1 MINRKRLTEEFLE
14 LVSIPSLSRQEGKV
28 ARRLESIL
36 KDMGAS
42 VEVDAAGEGVGGDTG
57 NILARFPGNAPA
69 APPFPP
75 PGHMDTGGP
84 AAHVRAIVEGDLI
97 HTDHT
102 SVLGGD
108 DKAGL
113 VAI

>member
-69 APPFPP
+69 APPFLLS
-75 PGHMDTGGP
+75 GHMDTVGP
-84 AAHVRAIVEGDLI
+84 AGHPGGHARGDTK
-97 HTDHT
+97 HT
-102 SVLGGD
+102 
-108 DKAGL
+108 
-113 VAI
+113 